1 MFETTNS
8 TTQGLLHFV
17 ETTNSRTQGLLH
29 FVETTQI
36 GANE

>member
-17 ETTNSRTQGLLH
+17 ETT
-29 FVETTQI
+29 QI